1 MEYLD
6 KLHSGILRKF
16 AQWYP
21 STSCMLIKIAQ
32 WCSPTSCTM
41 IYLYYGTAFIDKLF
55 KSIQRQS
62 STVVFS
68 DKLHSDI
75 QYLLFTD
82 KYCIARAYKKRKTTN
97 TVVFSDN
104 FAQWY
109 SQKSCTVLGWS
120 ETRVIVNFVFAWFLY
135 IRCLIIVAYLRRLF
149 HRFFMV
155 LL

>member
-1 MEYLD
+1 MVSFDILHVDKNSTVVFSD
-6 KLHSGILRKF
+6 KLHNDI
-16 AQWYP
+16 
-21 STSCMLIKIAQ
+21 
-32 WCSPTSCTM
+32 
-41 IYLYYGTAFIDKLF
+41 YYGTAFIDKWF

-120 ETRVIVNFVFAWFLY
+120 ETQSYCELCFCLVSLYSLLNYCSIFAKTFPP
-135 IRCLIIVAYLRRLF
+135 IF
-149 HRFFMV
+149 HGFAMTDTE
-155 LL
+155 